1 MRLEQKPQTGFGVA
15 DHEPC
20 SGGAMSDVTAIEW
33 TDHTFNPWWGCS
45 RVSPACRFCYAD
57 RDAQRYGHQVW
68 RRHGPRR
75 MLSEANWQRPL
86 RWNRD
91 AERAGI
97 PAKVFCA
104 SMADVFED
112 HPDVAAPRERLWGL
126 IEATPWLVWQLLTK
140 RPENIAA
147 MVPWGGEW
155 PPHVWVGTSVENQRY
170 ADERIPVLVSAAA
183 RARIRFLSCEPLLGP
198 VDLSPWLFPGP
209 GGGNC
214 SSPRERSMLHEP
226 RCGPMPP
233 LIEWVICG
241 GESGP
246 RARPTHPAWA
256 RSLRDQCGH
265 ADVPF
270 FFKQW
275 GEWAPQNGAAGPL
288 GDARQNP
295 HRHRWVSPD
304 DGRATPFGEL
314 TGTDDLAWAHM
325 KRAGKK
331 AAGREL
337 DGQIRDEFPRHLA
350 AAGHGATGCTI

>member
-1 MRLEQKPQTGFGVA
+1 
-15 DHEPC
+15 
-20 SGGAMSDVTAIEW
+20 MSDVTAIEW

-91 AERAGI
+91 AECAGV

-126 IEATPWLVWQLLTK
+126 IEATPWLCWQLLTK

-155 PPHVWVGTSVENQRY
+155 SPHVWVGTSVENQRY

-183 RARIRFLSCEPLLGP
+183 QARIRFLSCEPLLGP

-209 GGGNC
+209 GGGNG
-214 SSPRERSMLHEP
+214 SSPLERGMGREP
-226 RCGPMPP
+226 GCGPVPP

-256 RSLRDQCGH
+256 RSLRDQCGN

-275 GEWAPQNGAAGPL
+275 GEWAPQNGVAWPL
-288 GDARQNP
+288 GDAGQNP
-295 HRHRWVSPD
+295 HRHRWVSPA
-304 DGRATPFGEL
+304 DGRAKPFGEL
-314 TGTDDLAWAHM
+314 TGTGDLGWAHM
-325 KRAGKK
+325 KRVGKK

-350 AAGHGATGCTI
+350 GAGHGADGCTI